1 MAEMVYV
8 NNIFADDIAFEEK
21 ALALFQFQYRHNN
34 VYRQW
39 CSMLKI
45 DAAKIKSV
53 ESIPFLPVSFFKT
66 HEVVC
71 GSFKPEAVFTSSG
84 TTQTLNSRHLVKDV
98 ALYRQSFTKAF
109 ELFYGPVANW
119 CILGLLPSY
128 LEREGSSLVM
138 MVDELV
144 KMSGHPKNG
153 FYLYDEEG
161 LAKALAG
168 LETAAQPT
176 ILIGVTYALLDF
188 AAKYPM
194 ALRNTVIMET
204 GGMKGRRRE
213 MTRHEVQAEL
223 MQALGVPKIH
233 SEYGMTEL
241 LSQAY
246 SKGEGRFVCP
256 PWMKVLVRDEED
268 PLAVK
273 AAGKGVLNI
282 IDLANI
288 YSCSFIAVDD
298 VGVIDTDGSFEVYGR
313 MDNSDIRGCGLMYET
328 PSETP
333 SAP

>member
-144 KMSGHPKNG
+144 KMSGHPQSG

-161 LAKALAG
+161 LAKTLAG

-194 ALRNTVIMET
+194 PLRHTVIMET

>member
-1 MAEMVYV
+1 MAGPVYV
-8 NNIFADDIAFEEK
+8 NNIFADDVAFEEK

-39 CSMLKI
+39 CSMLKV

-53 ESIPFLPVSFFKT
+53 ESIPFLPVSLFKT
-66 HEVVC
+66 HDVVC
-71 GSFKPEAVFTSSG
+71 GSFAPTAVFTSSG

-98 ALYRQSFTKAF
+98 ALYRQSFTQAF
-109 ELFYGPVANW
+109 RLFYGPVPNW

-144 KMSGHPKNG
+144 KMSGHPQSG

-161 LAKALAG
+161 LAKTLAG
-168 LETAAQPT
+168 LEAAAQPT

-194 ALRNTVIMET
+194 ALRHTVVMET

-213 MTRHEVQAEL
+213 MTRQEVQAEL
-223 MQALGVPKIH
+223 IQALGVPKIH

-246 SKGEGRFVCP
+246 SQGDGRFVCP

-268 PLAVK
+268 PQAVK

-282 IDLANI
+282 IDLANT
-288 YSCSFIAVDD
+288 YSCAFIAVDD
-298 VGVIDTDGSFEVYGR
+298 VGVIGSDGSFEVWGR
-313 MDNSDIRGCGLMYET
+313 MDNSDIRGCGLMYEA
-328 PSETP
+328 PSIP
-333 SAP
+333 